1 MGMPTLYGVDGSKKG
16 TVSLGR
22 AFTEPVRTD
31 LIRRAFLAERS
42 RARQPYSSDP
52 LAGQRTSAHY
62 HGLRHYRY
70 TMMNREMARL
80 TRIHG
85 RVGYL
90 HFTARIAPHARK
102 GRRAHPPQLRDW
114 TEKINRKEW
123 LKALRSA
130 LAATTHVELVRAR
143 GHATAEAPLVVEDS
157 AQQLAKAKEVVA
169 LLVKLAGP
177 DMDRTKSARMRG
189 GKATMRGRGRKT
201 TVGPL
206 LIVAEDKG
214 IGRACRSLSG
224 VECVTAQQLSVSNL
238 APGGHPGR
246 LCVWTEAGLKAIEE
260 RVK

>member
-1 MGMPTLYGVDGSKKG
+1 MPTLYGIDGSKKG
-16 TVSLGR
+16 TVQLGK
-22 AFTEPVRTD
+22 AFAEPVRVD

-90 HFTARIAPHARK
+90 NFTARIAPHARK
-102 GRRAHPPQLRDW
+102 GRGAHPPQLRDW

-123 LKALRSA
+123 LKAFRSA
-130 LAATTHVELVRAR
+130 LAATARAELVRAR
-143 GHATAEAPLVVEDS
+143 GHTAAELFVVEDRL
-157 AQQLAKAKEVVA
+157 QTVAKAKELVA
-169 LLVKLAGP
+169 LLVKLMEP
-177 DMDRTKSARMRG
+177 EMDRTKHVRVRG
-189 GKATMRGRGRKT
+189 GKATMRGRGRKGK
-201 TVGPL
+201 VGPL

-214 IGRACRSLSG
+214 IGRACRSLAG
-224 VECVTAQQLSVSNL
+224 VDCVTAQQLSVSNL

>member
-1 MGMPTLYGVDGSKKG
+1 MPTVYGVDGAHKG
-16 TVSLGR
+16 NASLGS
-22 AFTEPVRTD
+22 AFREPVRAD

-42 RARQPYSSDP
+42 KQRQPYSSDP

-130 LAATTHVELVRAR
+130 LAATTRTELVTAR
-143 GHATAEAPLVVEDS
+143 GHAKVAVPLIVEDRMET
-157 AQQLAKAKEVVA
+157 LTRAKEVVA
-169 LLVKLAGP
+169 MLVKLNLEAELE
-177 DMDRTKSARMRG
+177 RASVSRVRG
-189 GKATMRGRGRKT
+189 GKARNSKRKGK
-201 TVGPL
+201 VGPL
-206 LIVAEDKG
+206 LVVAEDRG
-214 IGRACRSLSG
+214 LGRACRSIPG
-224 VECVTAQQLSVSNL
+224 VSCVTAAQLSVSAL
-238 APGGHPGR
+238 APGGQPGR
-246 LCVWTEAGLKAIEE
+246 LCVWSEGALKAVEA
-260 RVK
+260 RAK